1 MFMFLD
7 EAAATTAGSTGAGSL
22 LSSNW
27 FFWIMLI
34 LIVVVFYFLVIRPQK
49 KQEKEQN
56 TMKNSLRE
64 GDEITT
70 IGGIVGCV
78 VRVKDDIFTIV
89 TSKERTRISFQ
100 RSALRSI
107 DHRAGEPYN
116 PKEEAAAVPEK
127 TEKTEKTEALPK
139 SKKSRKEIVSG
150 NPADSAENT
159 QTTDK
164 PE

>member
-7 EAAATTAGSTGAGSL
+7 EAAETTASTASSL

-27 FFWIMLI
+27 LFFGMIALI
-34 LIVVVFYFLVIRPQK
+34 IIVFYFLVIRPQK

-116 PKEEAAAVPEK
+116 QKEDTPAVTAPAEKPAGLFKFGKNKKTTDSETGNSDK
-127 TEKTEKTEALPK
+127 TE
-139 SKKSRKEIVSG
+139 
-150 NPADSAENT
+150 
-159 QTTDK
+159 
-164 PE
+164 